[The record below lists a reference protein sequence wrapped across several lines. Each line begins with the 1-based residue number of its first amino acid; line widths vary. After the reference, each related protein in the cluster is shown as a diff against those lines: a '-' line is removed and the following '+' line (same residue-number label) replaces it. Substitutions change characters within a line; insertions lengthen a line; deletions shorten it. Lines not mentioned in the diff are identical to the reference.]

1 MDPVAPGTDQGGLP
15 GEDEGQE
22 VHVPDQLHAQVHRQG
37 LSPLTTSVDIL
48 SVDDLVVRYG
58 PIVAVQNVSLS
69 VRQGEIVAL
78 LGANG
83 AGKSSL
89 LNAVV
94 GLVPRGG
101 RQRSRSRASR
111 STALARRRSCATGI
125 SLTPEGRRVF
135 PRLTVDDNLRLG
147 GAVTRDRA
155 RLRRRLRA
163 RARALPDPRRERS
176 AQNGGTLSGGQQ
188 QMLAIGRSLMSRPS
202 LLLLDEPSLGLAPI
216 VVDQIFALLER
227 LRSRGHDDPARRA
240 ERAPRARDRRPR
252 LRARLGPR
260 REPRGPPPSC
270 APPADI
276 ERAYLGI
283 GVSE

>member
-1 MDPVAPGTDQGGLP
+1 VQA
-15 GEDEGQE
+15 
-22 VHVPDQLHAQVHRQG
+22 
-37 LSPLTTSVDIL
+37 TSVDIL
-48 SVDDLVVRYG
+48 TVDDLVVRYG
-58 PIVAVQNVSLS
+58 PIVAVQNVSLN

-94 GLVPRGG
+94 GLVPVAGG
-101 RQRSRSRASR
+101 QVKFKGEPLNKLTPEAIV
-111 STALARRRSCATGI
+111 RRGI

-135 PRLTVDDNLRLG
+135 PRLSVADNLRLG

-155 RLRRRLRA
+155 DYDAAYQHVLSLFPI
-163 RARALPDPRRERS
+163 LGERMR
-176 AQNGGTLSGGQQ
+176 QNGGTLSGGQQ
-188 QMLAIGRSLMSRPS
+188 QMLAIGRSLMARPA

-216 VVDQIFALLER
+216 VVDQIFELLER
-227 LRSRGHDDPARRA
+227 LRSEGTTILLVEQNVHRA
-240 ERAPRARDRRPR
+240 LEIADRAYVLASGRVESQGEAAA
-252 LRARLGPR
+252 LRASA
-260 REPRGPPPSC
+260 E
-270 APPADI
+270 I

>member
-1 MDPVAPGTDQGGLP
+1 VQA
-15 GEDEGQE
+15 
-22 VHVPDQLHAQVHRQG
+22 
-37 LSPLTTSVDIL
+37 TSVDIL
-48 SVDDLVVRYG
+48 TVDDLVVRYG
-58 PIVAVQNVSLS
+58 PIVAVQNVSLN

-94 GLVPRGG
+94 GLVPIAGG
-101 RQRSRSRASR
+101 QVKFKGEPINKLTPEAIV
-111 STALARRRSCATGI
+111 RRGI

-135 PRLTVDDNLRLG
+135 PRLSVADNLRLG

-155 RLRRRLRA
+155 DYDAAYEHVLSLFPI
-163 RARALPDPRRERS
+163 LGERMR
-176 AQNGGTLSGGQQ
+176 QNGGTLSGGQQ
-188 QMLAIGRSLMSRPS
+188 QMLAIGRSLMARPA

-216 VVDQIFALLER
+216 VVDQIFELLER
-227 LRSRGHDDPARRA
+227 LRGEGTTILLVEQNVHRA
-240 ERAPRARDRRPR
+240 LEISDRAYVLASGRVESQGEAAA
-252 LRARLGPR
+252 LRASA
-260 REPRGPPPSC
+260 E
-270 APPADI
+270 I

>member
-1 MDPVAPGTDQGGLP
+1 VSSQA
-15 GEDEGQE
+15 
-22 VHVPDQLHAQVHRQG
+22 
-37 LSPLTTSVDIL
+37 TSGDIL

-58 PIVAVQNVSLS
+58 PIVAVQNVSLN

-89 LNAVV
+89 LKAVV
-94 GLVPRGG
+94 GLVPIAGG
-101 RQRSRSRASR
+101 RVTFKGEPINKLTPEAIV
-111 STALARRRSCATGI
+111 RRGI

-135 PRLTVDDNLRLG
+135 PRLTVADNLRLG

-155 RLRRRLRA
+155 AYDAAHEHVLNLFPI
-163 RARALPDPRRERS
+163 LRERIR
-176 AQNGGTLSGGQQ
+176 QNGGTLSGGQQ
-188 QMLAIGRSLMSRPS
+188 QMLAIGRSLMARPA

-216 VVDQIFALLER
+216 IVDQILELLQ
-227 LRSRGHDDPARRA
+227 
-240 ERAPRARDRRPR
+240 R
-252 LRARLGPR
+252 LRAEGTTILLVEQNVHRAL
-260 REPRGPPPSC
+260 EI
-270 APPADI
+270 ADRAYVLASGRIESQGEASVLRASAEI

>member
-1 MDPVAPGTDQGGLP
+1 M
-15 GEDEGQE
+15 
-22 VHVPDQLHAQVHRQG
+22 
-37 LSPLTTSVDIL
+37 L

-69 VRQGEIVAL
+69 VQQGEIVAL

-89 LNAVV
+89 LKAVV
-94 GLVPRGG
+94 GLVPAAGG
-101 RQRSRSRASR
+101 QVRLKGEPIGKLTPEAIV
-111 STALARRRSCATGI
+111 RRGI

-135 PRLTVDDNLRLG
+135 PRLTVADNLRLG

-155 RLRRRLRA
+155 SYDAVYEHVLGLFPI
-163 RARALPDPRRERS
+163 LRERLG
-176 AQNGGTLSGGQQ
+176 QNAGTLSGGQQ
-188 QMLAIGRSLMSRPS
+188 QMLAIGRSLMARTA

-216 VVDQIFALLER
+216 IVDQIFELLQR
-227 LRSRGHDDPARRA
+227 LRDEGTTILLVEQNVHRA
-240 ERAPRARDRRPR
+240 LEIADRAYVLASGRVESEGAASA
-252 LRARLGPR
+252 LRASA
-260 REPRGPPPSC
+260 E
-270 APPADI
+270 I

>member
-1 MDPVAPGTDQGGLP
+1 
-15 GEDEGQE
+15 
-22 VHVPDQLHAQVHRQG
+22 
-37 LSPLTTSVDIL
+37 VDIL

-58 PIVAVQNVSLS
+58 PIVAVQNVSLR

-89 LNAVV
+89 LKAVV
-94 GLVPRGG
+94 GLVPAAGG
-101 RQRSRSRASR
+101 QVRFKGEPIGK
-111 STALARRRSCATGI
+111 LAPEAVVRRGI

-135 PRLTVDDNLRLG
+135 PRLTVADNLRLG

-155 RLRRRLRA
+155 SYDAAYEHVLSLFPI
-163 RARALPDPRRERS
+163 LRERIR
-176 AQNGGTLSGGQQ
+176 QNAGTLSGGQQ
-188 QMLAIGRSLMSRPS
+188 QMLAIGRSLMARPA

-216 VVDQIFALLER
+216 IVDQIFELLQR
-227 LRSRGHDDPARRA
+227 LREEGTTILLVEQNVHRA
-240 ERAPRARDRRPR
+240 LEIADRAYVLASGRVESQGAAAD
-252 LRARLGPR
+252 LRASA
-260 REPRGPPPSC
+260 E
-270 APPADI
+270 I

>member
-1 MDPVAPGTDQGGLP
+1 VSSQA
-15 GEDEGQE
+15 
-22 VHVPDQLHAQVHRQG
+22 
-37 LSPLTTSVDIL
+37 TSEDIL

-58 PIVAVQNVSLS
+58 PIVAVQNVSLN

-89 LNAVV
+89 LKAVV
-94 GLVPRGG
+94 GLVPIAGG
-101 RQRSRSRASR
+101 RVTFKGEPINKLTPEAIV
-111 STALARRRSCATGI
+111 RRGI

-135 PRLTVDDNLRLG
+135 PRLTVADNLRLG

-155 RLRRRLRA
+155 AYDAAHEHVLNLFPI
-163 RARALPDPRRERS
+163 LRERIR
-176 AQNGGTLSGGQQ
+176 QNGGTLSGGQQ
-188 QMLAIGRSLMSRPS
+188 QMLAIGRSLMARPA

-216 VVDQIFALLER
+216 IVDQIFELLQR
-227 LRSRGHDDPARRA
+227 LRGEGTTILLVEQNVHRA
-240 ERAPRARDRRPR
+240 LEIADRAYVLASGRIESQGEASA
-252 LRARLGPR
+252 LRASA
-260 REPRGPPPSC
+260 E
-270 APPADI
+270 I

>member
-1 MDPVAPGTDQGGLP
+1 VQA
-15 GEDEGQE
+15 
-22 VHVPDQLHAQVHRQG
+22 
-37 LSPLTTSVDIL
+37 TSVDIL
-48 SVDDLVVRYG
+48 TVDDLVDRYG
-58 PIVAVQNVSLS
+58 PIVAVQNVSLN

-94 GLVPRGG
+94 GLVPIAGG
-101 RQRSRSRASR
+101 LVKFKGEPINRLTPEAIV
-111 STALARRRSCATGI
+111 RRGI

-135 PRLTVDDNLRLG
+135 PRLSVADNLRLG

-155 RLRRRLRA
+155 DYDAAHEHVLNLFPI
-163 RARALPDPRRERS
+163 LGERIR
-176 AQNGGTLSGGQQ
+176 QNGGTLSGGQQ
-188 QMLAIGRSLMSRPS
+188 QMLAIGRSLMARPA

-216 VVDQIFALLER
+216 VVDQIFELLER
-227 LRSRGHDDPARRA
+227 LRGEGTTILLVEQNVHRA
-240 ERAPRARDRRPR
+240 LEISDRAYVLKSGRVESQGESAA
-252 LRARLGPR
+252 LRASA
-260 REPRGPPPSC
+260 E
-270 APPADI
+270 I

>member
-1 MDPVAPGTDQGGLP
+1 V
-15 GEDEGQE
+15 
-22 VHVPDQLHAQVHRQG
+22 
-37 LSPLTTSVDIL
+37 SLTTTSADIL

-69 VRQGEIVAL
+69 VQQGEIVAL

-89 LNAVV
+89 LKAVV
-94 GLVPRGG
+94 GLVPAAGG
-101 RQRSRSRASR
+101 QVRLKGEPIGKLTPEAIV
-111 STALARRRSCATGI
+111 RRGI

-135 PRLTVDDNLRLG
+135 PRLTVADNLRLG

-155 RLRRRLRA
+155 SYDAVHEHVLGLFPI
-163 RARALPDPRRERS
+163 LRERLG
-176 AQNGGTLSGGQQ
+176 QNAGTLSGGQQ
-188 QMLAIGRSLMSRPS
+188 QMLAIGRSLMARPA

-216 VVDQIFALLER
+216 IVDQIFELLQR
-227 LRSRGHDDPARRA
+227 LRDEGTTILLVEQNVHRA
-240 ERAPRARDRRPR
+240 LEIADRAYVLASGRVESEGAASA
-252 LRARLGPR
+252 LRASA
-260 REPRGPPPSC
+260 E
-270 APPADI
+270 I

>member
-1 MDPVAPGTDQGGLP
+1 MSSQA
-15 GEDEGQE
+15 
-22 VHVPDQLHAQVHRQG
+22 
-37 LSPLTTSVDIL
+37 TSEDIL

-58 PIVAVQNVSLS
+58 PIVAVQNVSLN

-89 LNAVV
+89 LKAVV
-94 GLVPRGG
+94 GLVPIAAG
-101 RQRSRSRASR
+101 RVTFKGEPINKLTPEAIV
-111 STALARRRSCATGI
+111 RRGI

-135 PRLTVDDNLRLG
+135 PRLTVADNLRRG

-155 RLRRRLRA
+155 AYDAAHEHVLNLFPI
-163 RARALPDPRRERS
+163 LRERIR
-176 AQNGGTLSGGQQ
+176 QNAGTLSGGQQ
-188 QMLAIGRSLMSRPS
+188 QMLAIGRSLMARPA

-216 VVDQIFALLER
+216 IVDQILELLQ
-227 LRSRGHDDPARRA
+227 
-240 ERAPRARDRRPR
+240 R
-252 LRARLGPR
+252 LRAEGTTILLVEQNVHRAL
-260 REPRGPPPSC
+260 EI
-270 APPADI
+270 ADRAYVLASGRVESQGDAATLRASAEI